1 MTSERGPFQFEP
13 RDFFV
18 LRTPLLSVDELLS
31 WSADLESPSAPDE
44 TLERA
49 LLRDYARL
57 TERLRAALARPE
69 VREALYLA
77 SPDLYDRLP
86 AWEGGTLGDRDGLRM
101 TRALVRYFTRMASRP
116 TPFGL
121 FAGVGVGT
129 IGQETRLRV
138 SPRSVSRHVHLD
150 MGYLESLMV
159 HLEKDPAVRTKVR
172 YQANTSI
179 SQSAGRLH
187 YVETHHQGAGR
198 VYTLAAVDASPEVC
212 EVLRRSA
219 QPTTLA
225 ELAATLTSDD
235 VDAEDALAFVTE
247 MIDAQLLVSDL
258 EVPMTGSRSLDD
270 LCARIAAIDARIAS
284 VLSHAAAGIRDI
296 EAAPLGVGAEAYAR
310 VRALLEE
317 LPVSKVAAEEVFQVD
332 MRLNSDVALGK
343 PVVDEVARAADC
355 LFRIGAPE
363 QRPLAGFVKAFVER
377 YDQQEVPLLEALDD
391 EIGVGLPQE
400 PPDTTVVSAQSAQQA
415 AVTRLLVS
423 ALSSGATEITLT
435 DADVDAVAYRGPA
448 AELPAGFALMAAVSA
463 ASADALRDGD
473 FRIVIDGG
481 QGPSGAMFF
490 GRFCHNDPVL
500 ASAVARQL
508 EAEEA
513 LDPDAIHAELVHLP
527 QGRLGNVVARPVL
540 RRFEIPFLG
549 RSSALVDQQLRL
561 DDLLVSVRKDRL
573 VLRSRRLGREVVPH
587 LASAH
592 NADQQG
598 TLPAYRFL
606 ARFERQQSR
615 YVMWWPWATLAGLPY
630 LPRVTYGRTV
640 LARAQWTLSNGKL
653 ATLVNAEGAARVR
666 AVRAWREHHRVPRFV
681 QLRDADNAL
690 FVDFENPLC
699 VDVLFNLVKRRTSLT
714 LLEMLP
720 APDEAAV
727 TSGDGRFLH
736 EIIVPF
742 VRRKLEKTPARAR
755 ESTHSGLATHAD
767 SRRFIPGSQWL
778 FAKLYVGMGVADGVL
793 REMVAPLVEQVVSAG
808 LAERWFFL
816 RYSDPQPHIRLRFF
830 GDQRRLASDL
840 LPALNVAAAP
850 FIRDGRIW
858 RVQLD
863 TYEREIERYG
873 GPLGVD
879 LAERLFAADSMAA
892 LSLISEYG
900 GAAQV
905 ERRALITMAGIDR
918 LLTDFGL
925 DDETRIKLLA
935 GTAANV
941 TEFHRE
947 QGARYRHIR
956 GALEPLLAGKAD
968 AGLAPGLAALER
980 RSTEMAPIAASIR
993 AGLASGS
1000 IENTLEPLLLSYTH
1014 MFVNRVEALDPNR
1027 AEQRYYDFIR
1037 RFHVGRRARAGERS
1051 ALRGDCEEEA
1061 IALAY

>member
-1 MTSERGPFQFEP
+1 MTSERGRLQFEP
-13 RDFFV
+13 QDFFV
-18 LRTPLLSVDELLS
+18 LRTPLLSVNELLS
-31 WSADLESPSAPDE
+31 WSAGLESPAAPDD
-44 TLERA
+44 TLEQA
-49 LLRDYARL
+49 LSRDYARL

-86 AWEGGTLGDRDGLRM
+86 AWEGATLGDRDRLRM

-121 FAGVGVGT
+121 FAGVGIGT
-129 IGQETRLRV
+129 IGQETRLEV
-138 SPRSVSRHVHLD
+138 SPRAVSRRVHLD
-150 MGYLESLMV
+150 MGYLEALMV
-159 HLEKDPAVRTKVR
+159 HLEKDPAVRAKVR

-187 YVETHHQGAGR
+187 YVETRHQGAGR
-198 VYTLAAVDASPEVC
+198 VYTLAAVDASLEVY

-225 ELAATLTSDD
+225 ELAATLISDD
-235 VDAEDALAFVTE
+235 VDAEEAIAFVTE

-258 EVPMTGSRSLDD
+258 EVPMTGSRSLDE
-270 LCARIAAIDARIAS
+270 LCARIAAIDERTAR

-317 LPVSKVAAEEVFQVD
+317 LPVSKEAAEEVLQVD
-332 MRLNSDVALGK
+332 MRLDSEVALGK
-343 PVVDEVARAADC
+343 PVVDELARAADC
-355 LFRIGAPE
+355 LFRIGAAE

-391 EIGVGLPQE
+391 EVGVGLPQD
-400 PPDTTVVSAQSAQQA
+400 PPDTMVASAQSAQQA

-435 DADVDAVAYRGPA
+435 EADVDAVAYRGPT

-473 FRIVIDGG
+473 FRIVFDGG

-527 QGRLGNVVARPVL
+527 EGRLGNVVARPVL

-549 RSSALVDQQLRL
+549 RSSAPADQQLRL
-561 DDLLVSVRKDRL
+561 NDLLVSVRKDRL

-592 NADQQG
+592 NAEQQG
-598 TLPAYRFL
+598 TLPVYRFL
-606 ARFERQQSR
+606 ARFERQHSR
-615 YVMWWPWATLAGLPY
+615 YAMWWPWATLAGLPF

-640 LARAQWTLSNGKL
+640 LARAQWTLSSSEL
-653 ATLVNAEGAARVR
+653 AILVKAQGAARVR
-666 AVRAWREHHRVPRFV
+666 AVRAWREQKRVPRFV
-681 QLRDADNAL
+681 QLWEADNAL
-690 FVDFENPLC
+690 FVDLENPLC
-699 VDVLFNLVKRRTSLT
+699 VDVLLNVVKQRTSLT
-714 LLEMLP
+714 VLEMLP
-720 APDEAAV
+720 TPDEAAV
-727 TSGDGRFLH
+727 TSDNGRFFH
-736 EIIVPF
+736 EIVVPF
-742 VRRKLEKTPARAR
+742 VRRKVEKTPARPR
-755 ESTHSGLATHAD
+755 ERTPSGLATHAGI
-767 SRRFIPGSQWL
+767 RRFAPGSQWL
-778 FAKLYVGMGVADGVL
+778 FAKLYVGVGVADGVL

-808 LAERWFFL
+808 VVERWFYL
-816 RYSDPQPHIRLRFF
+816 RYADPQPHIRLRFF
-830 GDQRRLASDL
+830 GDPRRLASEV
-840 LPALNVAAAP
+840 LPALHLAAAP

-879 LAERLFAADSMAA
+879 LAERLFTADSTAA
-892 LSLISEYG
+892 LTLISEYG
-900 GAAQV
+900 GAAQT

-925 DDETRIKLLA
+925 DSERRITLLA
-935 GTAANV
+935 ATAANV

-947 QGARYRHIR
+947 QGARFRR
-956 GALEPLLAGKAD
+956 VRSALEPLLAGMED
-968 AGLAPGLAALER
+968 VELAPGLAALER
-980 RSTEMAPIAASIR
+980 RSTEVAPIAAAIR
-993 AGLASGS
+993 EGLASGS
-1000 IENTLEPLLLSYTH
+1000 VEGGLEPLLLSYTH

-1027 AEQRYYDFIR
+1027 AEQRYYDLIR
-1037 RFHVGRRARAGERS
+1037 RCHVGRRARAGERS
-1051 ALRGDCEEEA
+1051 HLRGDREEEA
-1061 IALAY
+1061 IAVAY